1 MRKTLG
7 TSKLEDLMRSA
18 ARGLL
23 IVVSILN
30 GVAGLVCGVL
40 FIAGPDG
47 RFLQAG
53 ALLLVIHGLPL
64 ASVFFQ
70 NFVWIG
76 VAMLL
81 ALGVPN
87 SVASVMLLRNNENQY
102 LATLVAGALLVLWCG
117 FELIFMVNAMA
128 VGYFVV
134 GIISVLC
141 SIWLWK
147 PAPVS
152 A

>member
-1 MRKTLG
+1 MRK
-7 TSKLEDLMRSA
+7 A

-47 RFLQAG
+47 RFMQAG
-53 ALLLVIHGLPL
+53 ALLPVVQRLPL

-81 ALGVPN
+81 VLGVPN
-87 SVASVMLLRNNENQY
+87 SIAAAMLLRKSGNQY
-102 LATLVAGALLVLWCG
+102 LATLAAAVLLVLWCG
-117 FELIFMVNAMA
+117 FELVFMINALA
-128 VGYFVV
+128 VGYLLVAL
-134 GIISVLC
+134 ISILC
-141 SIWLWK
+141 SIVLSR
-147 PAPVS
+147 S
-152 A
+152 ALASV

>member
-1 MRKTLG
+1 MR
-7 TSKLEDLMRSA
+7 RV

-47 RFLQAG
+47 HFLQAG
-53 ALLLVIHGLPL
+53 ALLPVVQGLPL
-64 ASVFFQ
+64 ASVFFRD
-70 NFVWIG
+70 FVWIG

-81 ALGVPN
+81 VLGVPN
-87 SVASVMLLRNNENQY
+87 SIAAVMLLRKSENQY
-102 LATLVAGALLVLWCG
+102 LATLVAGVLLLLWCG
-117 FELIFMVNAMA
+117 FEFVFMFNALA

-134 GIISVLC
+134 GLISILSPIVL
-141 SIWLWK
+141 LR
-147 PAPVS
+147 PAPAS

>member
-1 MRKTLG
+1 LR
-7 TSKLEDLMRSA
+7 RA

-30 GVAGLVCGVL
+30 GLAGLVCGVL

-53 ALLLVIHGLPL
+53 ALLPVIEELPL
-64 ASVFFQ
+64 ASVFFRD
-70 NFVWIG
+70 FVWIG

-81 ALGVPN
+81 VLGVPN
-87 SVASVMLLRNNENQY
+87 SVAAVMLLRKSENQY
-102 LATLVAGALLVLWCG
+102 LATLIAGVLLLFWAG
-117 FELIFMVNAMA
+117 FELIFMVNALA
-128 VGYFVV
+128 VGYFII
-134 GIISVLC
+134 GLISVLS
-141 SIWLWK
+141 SILLRRPT
-147 PAPVS
+147 PAS